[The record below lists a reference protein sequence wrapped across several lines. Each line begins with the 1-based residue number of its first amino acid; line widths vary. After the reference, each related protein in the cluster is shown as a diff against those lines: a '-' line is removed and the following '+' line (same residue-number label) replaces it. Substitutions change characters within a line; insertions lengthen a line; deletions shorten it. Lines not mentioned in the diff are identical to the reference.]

1 MNSHELREQLLELE
15 SYSPDLQAR
24 YRKEMKD
31 FLEKPLGRGGRIGW
45 IFAMLMGLS
54 FFVIF
59 GIVAIKTPREFP
71 LIGRIGFIAGAVFGA
86 VWAVVAFIIAKRG
99 SMNRKTHVNLVLGM
113 TFGFMVIMMTLFM
126 MQGMAMEN
134 GVKGLKMVLGGL
146 VFFVMFGI
154 PSLMLMYLN
163 AVELGI
169 REHML
174 KLGLQIAELAEKQMS
189 EHSNAESSRPT

>member
-24 YRKEMKD
+24 YRKEMKN
-31 FLEKPLGRGGRIGW
+31 FLEKPLGRGGRVAW
-45 IFAMLMGLS
+45 ILAMLMGLS

-59 GIVAIKTPREFP
+59 GIAAIKAPREFP
-71 LIGRIGFIAGAVFGA
+71 LLGRIIFIAGAVFGA
-86 VWAVVAFIIAKRG
+86 AWAVLAFIIAKRG
-99 SMNRKTHVNLVLGM
+99 SMNRKTHVNMVLGM

-126 MQGMAMEN
+126 MQGVGMEDS
-134 GVKGLKMVLGGL
+134 VKGLKMVLYGL

-154 PSLMLMYLN
+154 PSLMAMYLN
-163 AVELGI
+163 CAELGI

-174 KLGLQIAELAEKQMS
+174 KLELQIAELAEKQAQERS
-189 EHSNAESSRPT
+189 GSGSSHPT